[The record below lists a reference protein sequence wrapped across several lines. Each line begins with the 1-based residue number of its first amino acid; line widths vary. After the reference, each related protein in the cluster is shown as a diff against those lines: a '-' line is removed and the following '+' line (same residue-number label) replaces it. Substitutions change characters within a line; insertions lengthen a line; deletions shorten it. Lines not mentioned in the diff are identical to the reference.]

1 MKRTPPA
8 TYTVTEVAVVLRIG
22 RNSAYEAIKRGDLP
36 ALRVGKRLLVPR
48 VALERLLAEAK

>member
-8 TYTVTEVAVVLRIG
+8 TYTVTEVANLLRIG

-48 VALERLLAEAK
+48 VALEKLLAEAK